1 MYSHT
6 YPYNGDGFHPAVE
19 DMSDHD
25 VSTLDPDMNQHIIY
39 DPSYS
44 GTTEDMYQRGPV
56 LYMPAQPDARE
67 NNFAQDTGVM
77 VDQLTSQFASD
88 ADSHIYTHIFH
99 KSTVIGDSDLSAQT
113 SSSSSLSR
121 SITFIAQDRYQ
132 QQKGKD
138 RYRLPHTA
146 SSISFRGHGEGEDGV
161 HAAVCINHP
170 GLENAEEC
178 VLVGHE
184 SETITVHVL
193 PSSDWSGTINIKAG
207 KSEGGGYNP
216 ITRRQLFERLSRR
229 FKGCVEGRRSSS
241 RSTTGTVLNPFPPKM
256 TLGDIVIRRLYQVSQ
271 GSWQVEL
278 GYKESDSL

>member
-1 MYSHT
+1 MPIRAYYQPIH
-6 YPYNGDGFHPAVE
+6 
-19 DMSDHD
+19 
-25 VSTLDPDMNQHIIY
+25 
-39 DPSYS
+39 
-44 GTTEDMYQRGPV
+44 TTEQ
-56 LYMPAQPDARE
+56 AQPDARE

-77 VDQLTSQFASD
+77 VDQLTSQFASVSIPLSYFKAPLLVVQQD
-88 ADSHIYTHIFH
+88 ANSHIYTHIFH

-170 GLENAEEC
+170 GLENAEDC
-178 VLVGHE
+178 VLVGHG

-193 PSSDWSGTINIKAG
+193 PSVRT
-207 KSEGGGYNP
+207 
-216 ITRRQLFERLSRR
+216 
-229 FKGCVEGRRSSS
+229 
-241 RSTTGTVLNPFPPKM
+241 
-256 TLGDIVIRRLYQVSQ
+256 
-271 GSWQVEL
+271 
-278 GYKESDSL
+278 